1 MISLYLDTLFPSNTA
16 AGSVLASST
25 PNLNAY
31 SSFPAGGRHYN
42 NSSPKAP
49 RSPTNSLPS
58 YREAIQNS
66 LCVQSTN
73 TGNFNSNEVLNGY
86 HDNASPLNINQPQRK
101 ISSPNL
107 DENILASPGSPMRV
121 DTDDMDLLQRS
132 VLDANG
138 YRRDSFENFRS
149 QNVQNNSLYH
159 VDPSDIFGNPSEA
172 RFIKQEDPGLVFLDM
187 ETAAAEFAESMDF
200 GMVGESN
207 VPMSGIP
214 FSH

>member
-1 MISLYLDTLFPSNTA
+1 MYLDTLFPANTA
-16 AGSVLASST
+16 AGSALASST
-25 PNLNAY
+25 PNLNNY
-31 SSFPAGGRHYN
+31 SFPAGGRHYSS
-42 NSSPKAP
+42 SSPKAP

-66 LCVQSTN
+66 HCVQSTN

-86 HDNASPLNINQPQRK
+86 HEHSSPVNINQPQRK

-107 DENILASPGSPMRV
+107 DENLLTSPGSPMRV
-121 DTDDMDLLQRS
+121 DTDDIDLLQRS
-132 VLDANG
+132 VVLEANG

-149 QNVQNNSLYH
+149 PNVQNNSLYH

-172 RFIKQEDPGLVFLDM
+172 RFIKQEDTGLAFLDM